1 MADAT
6 PSPTL
11 LDFTFLLVS
20 AGDFAMFNKTHSIV
34 GRSYGFSRLS
44 LDWSGFPPVQ
54 ITLREAILVLV
65 RNVDAPTCRTTAN
78 T

>member
-1 MADAT
+1 MPDAT

-20 AGDFAMFNKTHSIV
+20 AGDFPLFNKTHSIV
-34 GRSYGFSRLS
+34 GRSNGFSRLS
-44 LDWSGFPPVQ
+44 LDWNRFPPIQ

-65 RNVDAPTCRTTAN
+65 RNVDATTCRTAN